1 MRDRV
6 TEMDRVYCIQTPEVV
21 SEIIDGEAVM
31 LHRSYGDYFSTDG
44 VGGLIWQWI
53 GEGRSRI
60 QILNMLNA
68 RFSASL
74 AEIATAV
81 DSFFADL
88 VFHKL
93 VREIVEGDE
102 SATETLIEPQ
112 TNPEAEFVRPT
123 LHVYSDI
130 RNMVLLDPL
139 HDVDEN
145 FGWPM
150 PKRTDDPA

>member
-1 MRDRV
+1 MN
-6 TEMDRVYCIQTPEVV
+6 RVYCIETAEVV
-21 SEIIDGEAVM
+21 SDVIDGEAIM
-31 LHRSYGDYFSTDG
+31 LHRTYGDYFSTDG

-53 GEGRSRI
+53 GEGRSRS
-60 QILNMLNA
+60 QILKMLNA
-68 RFSASL
+68 KFAASL

-81 DSFFADL
+81 DSFLADL
-88 VFHKL
+88 VAHKL

-102 SATETLIEPQ
+102 SATETLIEQQ

-130 RNMVLLDPL
+130 RNMVLLDPI

-145 FGWPM
+145 IGWPT
-150 PKRTDDPA
+150 PKRTDAPD

>member
-1 MRDRV
+1 
-6 TEMDRVYCIQTPEVV
+6 MDRVYRIEKAEVV
-21 SEIIDGEAVM
+21 SDIIDGEAII
-31 LHRSYGDYFSTDG
+31 LNRNYGDYFSTDG

-53 GEGRSRI
+53 GEGQSRS

-68 RFSASL
+68 RFSASR

-81 DSFFADL
+81 DSFLADL
-88 VFHKL
+88 VAHKL
-93 VREIVEGDE
+93 VREVVEGDE

-130 RNMVLLDPL
+130 RNMVLLDPI

-145 FGWPM
+145 IGWPM
-150 PKRTDDPA
+150 PKRTEDPD

>member
-1 MRDRV
+1 
-6 TEMDRVYCIQTPEVV
+6 MDHFYCIEKAEVV
-21 SEIIDGEAVM
+21 SDIIDGEAIM
-31 LHRSYGDYFSTDG
+31 LQRKYGDYFSTDG

-53 GEGRSRI
+53 GEGQSRS
-60 QILNMLNA
+60 QILNKLNA

-81 DSFFADL
+81 DSFLANL
-88 VFHKL
+88 VAHKL
-93 VREIVEGDE
+93 VREIVEGDKLAIE
-102 SATETLIEPQ
+102 SLIEPQ
-112 TNPEAEFVRPT
+112 TNPDAEFVRPT

-130 RNMVLLDPL
+130 RNMVLLDPI

-145 FGWPM
+145 VGWPT

>member
-1 MRDRV
+1 
-6 TEMDRVYCIQTPEVV
+6 MDLVYCIEKAEVV
-21 SEIIDGEAVM
+21 SDIIDGEAIM
-31 LHRSYGDYFSTDG
+31 LHRTFGDYFSTEG

-53 GEGRSRI
+53 GEGRSRS

-81 DSFFADL
+81 DSFLDDL
-88 VFHKL
+88 VAHKL
-93 VREIVEGDE
+93 VRQIVEGDE

-112 TNPEAEFVRPT
+112 KTNAEVEFVRPT

-130 RNMVLLDPL
+130 RNMVLLDPI

-145 FGWPM
+145 SGWPM
-150 PKRTDDPA
+150 PRRTDDPA